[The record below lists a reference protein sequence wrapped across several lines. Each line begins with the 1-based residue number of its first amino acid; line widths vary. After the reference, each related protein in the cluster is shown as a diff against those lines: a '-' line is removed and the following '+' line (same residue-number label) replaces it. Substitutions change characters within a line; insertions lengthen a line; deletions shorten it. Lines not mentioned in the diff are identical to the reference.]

1 MSQLLPNS
9 PVASENGDDGEEER
23 YGFEDVDVFNIASD
37 DGCGDD
43 DGGDEYDDDS
53 LESLSVNDVIESTIE
68 GIYAERC
75 QNYLKT
81 RTLRPT
87 LEHL

>member
-43 DGGDEYDDDS
+43 DGDDEYDDDS

-68 GIYAERC
+68 GIDAERC
-75 QNYLKT
+75 QN
-81 RTLRPT
+81 
-87 LEHL
+87 